1 MILTPLA
8 QMLEQSES
16 IEVALS
22 LMDDFPNHP
31 FRVQADEDMERLI
44 ASIQESGVM
53 VPVILRRKEE
63 GRYQMVAGHRRCFAC
78 RQLQMEQ
85 IPAVIKDISDEEA
98 VVWMVESNVQRTNIL
113 PSEKAKAYQMK
124 MEALSKQGK
133 RTDLTE
139 LDTSRHAV
147 GKWQKET
154 AEQVGMGSGDSGR
167 KVQRYLRLNYLCPEL
182 LEKVDEKKI
191 PFLSGVELSYLTE
204 ARQKE
209 LSCYL
214 KNHPHN
220 ITVQQAKDLRQ
231 LEETSKLA
239 LESIASVFEQ
249 PLKPKKQKSL
259 DSFAAYFPEE
269 YSEEEQRKVVI
280 ALLEKWKKGEILL

>member
-8 QMLEQSES
+8 QMLEQSECV
-16 IEVALS
+16 EVALS
-22 LMDDFPNHP
+22 LIDDFPNHP

-98 VVWMVESNVQRTNIL
+98 VIWMVESNVQRTNIL

-124 MEALSKQGK
+124 MEALAKQGK
-133 RTDLTE
+133 RRDTKDGP
-139 LDTSRHAV
+139 TSRQSV

-191 PFLSGVELSYLTE
+191 PFLSGIELSYLLE
-204 ARQKE
+204 EQQKE
-209 LSCYL
+209 LSGYL
-214 KNHPHN
+214 RKHPQS
-220 ITVQQAKDLRQ
+220 ITVKQAKQLRQ
-231 LEETSKLA
+231 LGEQSQLSRKSLA
-239 LESIASVFEQ
+239 NVFEQ
-249 PLKPKKQKSL
+249 SFQMKRQEKQ
-259 DSFAAYFPEE
+259 DSFAAYFPEG
-269 YSEEEQRKVVI
+269 YSAEEQRKVVI
-280 ALLEKWKKGEILL
+280 TLLEKWKKGEILL

>member
-53 VPVILRRKEE
+53 VPVILRRKKE
-63 GRYQMVAGHRRCFAC
+63 GRYQIIAGHRRCFAC
-78 RQLQMEQ
+78 RQLQIEQ
-85 IPAVIKDISDEEA
+85 IPAVIKDISEEEA
-98 VVWMVESNVQRTNIL
+98 VIWMVESNVQRTNLL

-124 MEALSKQGK
+124 MEALIKQGK

-139 LDTSRHAV
+139 PMTSRHIV

-154 AEQVGMGSGDSGR
+154 AEKVGIGSGDSGR

-182 LEKVDEKKI
+182 LGKVDEKKI
-191 PFLSGVELSYLTE
+191 PFLSGVELSYLSE
-204 ARQKE
+204 KHQKE
-209 LSCYL
+209 LSQYL
-214 KNHPHN
+214 KKHPCS
-220 ITVQQAKDLRQ
+220 ITVKQAKHLRELDARTHLTETTLMQ
-231 LEETSKLA
+231 L
-239 LESIASVFEQ
+239 LEQ
-249 PLKPKKQKSL
+249 TRKKEDRKK
-259 DSFAAYFPEE
+259 DPFAEYFPEE
-269 YSEEEQRKVVI
+269 YSEEDKRTILI
-280 ALLEKWKKGEILL
+280 ALLKKWKKGEILL